1 MKAVVI
7 RMDCTLRYTTYP
19 NRIFPGQG
27 DPEEHISW
35 LSTYESF
42 TLMLLSDSHDGNR
55 PFLWHSNLHASNIF
69 VQPVEEG
76 KTLAAIPLLVS
87 SIIDWQGAWIGPALL
102 QMKVPPLYHMDDVPP
117 GSQLPDLR
125 DNIDSLSDS
134 EKEKEIMVHQRR
146 LHHKLFENSAFLV
159 QIWDMPA
166 REERAFLGCPSDL
179 EIWSDTISVHS

>member
-1 MKAVVI
+1 MKAVVT

-42 TLMLLSDSHDGNR
+42 TLMLLSDSLDENR

-76 KTLAAIPLLVS
+76 KTLTAIPLLVS
-87 SIIDWQGAWIGPALL
+87 SIID
-102 QMKVPPLYHMDDVPP
+102 
-117 GSQLPDLR
+117 
-125 DNIDSLSDS
+125 
-134 EKEKEIMVHQRR
+134 
-146 LHHKLFENSAFLV
+146 
-159 QIWDMPA
+159 
-166 REERAFLGCPSDL
+166 
-179 EIWSDTISVHS
+179 